1 MKKRAGVPTSRS
13 GLDGDGDGGGELG
26 HWRRQ
31 NEPMN
36 KNNADYDAVWG
47 MSLLFD
53 WLFKTLVCEC
63 FTNLEG
69 ILGPFSIV
77 IYIVAAPRV

>member
-1 MKKRAGVPTSRS
+1 MAA
-13 GLDGDGDGGGELG
+13 DLG

-31 NEPMN
+31 NREPMN

-63 FTNLEG
+63 FTYLRRD
-69 ILGPFSIV
+69 LRRGPFSIV